1 MQTEDFL
8 TLMNYTTALSAMSS
22 SINRDLVSAGEEVGN
37 YRKNAVDFENLK
49 SLNSVIGDLQGQ
61 VLALKQICTRF
72 ILEADRFAQ
81 NDRLLEPTEAVDL
94 FADFFNTG
102 TATRQELTS
111 TQLSHYLKLVEEHIS
126 DNVADAQSSAFD
138 SSGISSYLHRV
149 LNNSNILIEVLQ
161 ITDELLDK
169 VIKES
174 HAQ

>member
-22 SINRDLVSAGEEVGN
+22 SINRDLVSGAEETGN
-37 YRKNAVDFENLK
+37 YRKNVLDFENLK
-49 SLNSVIGDLQGQ
+49 SLNSVIGDLQGH
-61 VLALKQICTRF
+61 VSALKQICNRF

-81 NDRLLEPTEAVDL
+81 DDRLLEPTEAVDL

-102 TATRQELTS
+102 SSAYQELTS
-111 TQLSHYLKLVEEHIS
+111 NELSHYLKLVEEHIS
-126 DNVADAQSSAFD
+126 DNAADVQSTAFD
-138 SSGISSYLHRV
+138 SSGIAGYLHRA